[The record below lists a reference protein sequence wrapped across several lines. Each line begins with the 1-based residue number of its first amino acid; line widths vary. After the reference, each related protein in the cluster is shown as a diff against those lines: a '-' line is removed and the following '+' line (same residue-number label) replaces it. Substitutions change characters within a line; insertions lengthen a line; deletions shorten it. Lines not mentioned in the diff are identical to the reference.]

1 KRHSPAASAAV
12 RPSSYQA
19 RQGWSARSS
28 WLRPQRLAN
37 PRSTCRSHSRK
48 SSPFVMMTSPQRRP
62 MLPPGLIAVAIV
74 TLANRPHRKRQN
86 CKAEDNLPRRRQG
99 FACYPERRERRV
111 RRDRWKE
118 VAVSPLEPAPALA
131 AEDNASHPLHVGRPA
146 ARLVLD
152 LACRIHLAWLVH
164 DGQCLLLTCTPSRKA
179 FRIFSSARRSVGKPQ
194 AARSS
199 CRSAPGAP
207 GSCGP
212 SPGRQ

>member
-1 KRHSPAASAAV
+1 
-12 RPSSYQA
+12 
-19 RQGWSARSS
+19 
-28 WLRPQRLAN
+28 
-37 PRSTCRSHSRK
+37 
-48 SSPFVMMTSPQRRP
+48 
-62 MLPPGLIAVAIV
+62 MLPLGLIAVAIV

-99 FACYPERRERRV
+99 LACYPERPERRV

-118 VAVSPLEPAPALA
+118 VAVSPLEPAAALA
-131 AEDNASHPLHVGRPA
+131 AEDDVARPLHVRRPA

-179 FRIFSSARRSVGKPQ
+179 FRIFSSARRNACRLP

-199 CRSAPGAP
+199 CLSGPGAA

-212 SPGRQ
+212 